1 MAAKKTSTDK
11 TPIEKAIDAAVAPV
25 EEKKAPAK
33 KTAPKKE
40 TKAVAEKK
48 EVKAEEAPAAEKK
61 AAEKKA
67 PAKKAPAK
75 KAAAK
80 KEMKSVIAVQFAGK
94 SYTQEDL
101 MKIAKDV
108 WRYDLKMKAADL
120 VSVELY
126 VKPEESMVYYVFNG
140 TECGSF
146 AI

>member
-11 TPIEKAIDAAVAPV
+11 TPIEKAIDAAVVAPV

-33 KTAPKKE
+33 KVAAKKE
-40 TKAVAEKK
+40 TKAAVEKK
-48 EVKAEEAPAAEKK
+48 EAKAEAAP
-61 AAEKKA
+61 AEKKA

-80 KEMKSVIAVQFAGK
+80 KEMKSEITVQFAGK
-94 SYTQEDL
+94 SYTQDDL

-108 WRYDLKMKAADL
+108 WRFDLKQKAADL

>member
-11 TPIEKAIDAAVAPV
+11 TPIEKAIDAAVVAPV

-33 KTAPKKE
+33 KAAPKKE

-48 EVKAEEAPAAEKK
+48 EVKAEAAP
-61 AAEKKA
+61 AEKKA

-80 KEMKSVIAVQFAGK
+80 KEMKSEITVQFAGK
-94 SYTQEDL
+94 SYTQDDL

-108 WRYDLKMKAADL
+108 WRFDLKMKAADL

>member
-11 TPIEKAIDAAVAPV
+11 TPIEKAIDAAVVAPV

-33 KTAPKKE
+33 KAAPKKE
-40 TKAVAEKK
+40 TKAAAEKK
-48 EVKAEEAPAAEKK
+48 EVKAEAAP
-61 AAEKKA
+61 AEKKA

-80 KEMKSVIAVQFAGK
+80 KEMKSEITVQFAGK
-94 SYTQEDL
+94 SYTQDDL

-108 WRYDLKMKAADL
+108 WKFDLKQKAADL

>member
-11 TPIEKAIDAAVAPV
+11 TPIEKAIDAAVTAPV

-33 KTAPKKE
+33 KAAPKKE

-48 EVKAEEAPAAEKK
+48 EVKAEAAP
-61 AAEKKA
+61 AEKKA

-80 KEMKSVIAVQFAGK
+80 KEMKSEITVQFAGK
-94 SYTQEDL
+94 SYTQDDL

-108 WRYDLKMKAADL
+108 WRFDLKMKAADL

>member
-11 TPIEKAIDAAVAPV
+11 TPIEKAIDAAVTAPI

-33 KTAPKKE
+33 KAAPKKE

-48 EVKAEEAPAAEKK
+48 EVKAEAAP
-61 AAEKKA
+61 AEKKA

-80 KEMKSVIAVQFAGK
+80 KEMKSEITVQFAGK
-94 SYTQEDL
+94 SYTQDDL

-108 WRYDLKMKAADL
+108 WRFDLKMKAADL

>member
-1 MAAKKTSTDK
+1 MATKKTSTDK
-11 TPIEKAIDAAVAPV
+11 TPIEKAIDAAVVAPV
-25 EEKKAPAK
+25 EEKKAA
-33 KTAPKKE
+33 APKKE

-48 EVKAEEAPAAEKK
+48 EVKAEAAP

-80 KEMKSVIAVQFAGK
+80 KEMKVEIAVQFAGK
-94 SYTQEDL
+94 SYTQDDL
-101 MKIAKDV
+101 VKIAKDV
-108 WRYDLKMKAADL
+108 WKFDLKQKAADL

-146 AI
+146 VI

>member
-11 TPIEKAIDAAVAPV
+11 TPIEKAIDAAVVAPV

-33 KTAPKKE
+33 KAAPKKE
-40 TKAVAEKK
+40 TKTVAEKK
-48 EVKAEEAPAAEKK
+48 EVKAEAVPAAEKK
-61 AAEKKA
+61 A
-67 PAKKAPAK
+67 PTKKAPAK

-80 KEMKSVIAVQFAGK
+80 KEMKSEITVQFAGK
-94 SYTQEDL
+94 SYTQDDL

-108 WRYDLKMKAADL
+108 WRFDLKMKAADL

>member
-11 TPIEKAIDAAVAPV
+11 TPIEQAIDAAVVAPV

-33 KTAPKKE
+33 KVAAPKK
-40 TKAVAEKK
+40 AAEKK
-48 EVKAEEAPAAEKK
+48 EVKAEAAPAAEKK
-61 AAEKKA
+61 A
-67 PAKKAPAK
+67 PTKKAPAK

-80 KEMKSVIAVQFAGK
+80 KEMKAEIAVQFAGK
-94 SYTQEDL
+94 SYTQDEL
-101 MKIAKDV
+101 VKIAKDV
-108 WRYDLKMKAADL
+108 WRYDLKQKAADL

>member
-1 MAAKKTSTDK
+1 MATKKTSTDK
-11 TPIEKAIDAAVAPV
+11 TPIEKAIDAAVVEPV

-33 KTAPKKE
+33 KAAAPK
-40 TKAVAEKK
+40 KAVAEKK
-48 EVKAEEAPAAEKK
+48 EVKAEAAP

-75 KAAAK
+75 KAPAAK
-80 KEMKSVIAVQFAGK
+80 KEMKSEITVQSAGK
-94 SYTQEDL
+94 SYTQDDL

-108 WRYDLKMKAADL
+108 WRFDLKMKAADL

-146 AI
+146 TI

>member
-1 MAAKKTSTDK
+1 MATKKTSTDK
-11 TPIEKAIDAAVAPV
+11 TPIEKAIDAAVVAPV
-25 EEKKAPAK
+25 EEKKASAK
-33 KTAPKKE
+33 KAAAPKKE

-48 EVKAEEAPAAEKK
+48 EVKAEAAP

-80 KEMKSVIAVQFAGK
+80 KEMKVEIAVQFAGK
-94 SYTQEDL
+94 SYTQDDL
-101 MKIAKDV
+101 VKIAKDV
-108 WRYDLKMKAADL
+108 WRYDLKQKAADL

>member
-1 MAAKKTSTDK
+1 MATKKTSTDK
-11 TPIEKAIDAAVAPV
+11 TPIEKAIDAAVVAPV

-33 KTAPKKE
+33 KAAPKKA
-40 TKAVAEKK
+40 TAEKK
-48 EVKAEEAPAAEKK
+48 EVKAEAAPAEEKK
-61 AAEKKA
+61 V

-75 KAAAK
+75 K
-80 KEMKSVIAVQFAGK
+80 EMKCEITVQFAGK
-94 SYTQEDL
+94 SYSQDDL

-108 WRYDLKMKAADL
+108 WRFDLKKKAADL

>member
-11 TPIEKAIDAAVAPV
+11 TPIEKAIDAAVVAPV

-33 KTAPKKE
+33 KAAPKKE

-48 EVKAEEAPAAEKK
+48 EVKAEAAP
-61 AAEKKA
+61 AEKKA

-80 KEMKSVIAVQFAGK
+80 KEMKSEITVQFAGK
-94 SYTQEDL
+94 SYTQDDL

-108 WRYDLKMKAADL
+108 WRFDLKQKAADL

>member
-1 MAAKKTSTDK
+1 MADIKKPTVTVKKTVVTE
-11 TPIEKAIDAAVAPV
+11 PEKAKEVL
-25 EEKKAPAK
+25 KA
-33 KTAPKKE
+33 
-40 TKAVAEKK
+40 AVAEKK
-48 EVKAEEAPAAEKK
+48 AAAPVK
-61 AAEKKA
+61 AAEPAKKA

-80 KEMKSVIAVQFAGK
+80 KEMKTEIAVQFAGK
-94 SYTQEDL
+94 SYTQDDL
-101 MKIAKDV
+101 VKIAKDV

>member
-1 MAAKKTSTDK
+1 MATKKTSTDK

-33 KTAPKKE
+33 KAAPKKE
-40 TKAVAEKK
+40 TKAAAEKK
-48 EVKAEEAPAAEKK
+48 EVKAEAAPAAEKK
-61 AAEKKA
+61 T

-75 KAAAK
+75 KVVAK
-80 KEMKSVIAVQFAGK
+80 KEMKTEIAVQFAGK
-94 SYTQEDL
+94 SYTQDDL
-101 MKIAKDV
+101 VKIAKDV

>member
-1 MAAKKTSTDK
+1 MATKKTSTDK

-33 KTAPKKE
+33 KEAAPKKE

-48 EVKAEEAPAAEKK
+48 EVKAE

-80 KEMKSVIAVQFAGK
+80 KEIKTEIAVQFAGK
-94 SYTQEDL
+94 SYTQDDL

-108 WRYDLKMKAADL
+108 WRFDLKKKAADL

>member
-1 MAAKKTSTDK
+1 MAVKKTSTDK

-33 KTAPKKE
+33 KAAPKKE
-40 TKAVAEKK
+40 TKAVAAKK
-48 EVKAEEAPAAEKK
+48 EVKAEAAPAAEKK
-61 AAEKKA
+61 T

-75 KAAAK
+75 KVAAK
-80 KEMKSVIAVQFAGK
+80 KEMKTEIAVQFAGK
-94 SYTQEDL
+94 SYTQDDL

-108 WRYDLKMKAADL
+108 WRFDLKKKAADL

>member
-1 MAAKKTSTDK
+1 MATKKTSTDK
-11 TPIEKAIDAAVAPV
+11 TPIEKAIDAAVVAPV

-33 KTAPKKE
+33 KVAPKKE

-48 EVKAEEAPAAEKK
+48 EVKAEAAP

-75 KAAAK
+75 KAPAAK

>member
-1 MAAKKTSTDK
+1 MAAKKTTTDK
-11 TPIEKAIDAAVAPV
+11 TPIEKAIDAAVVAPV

-33 KTAPKKE
+33 KAVAPKKE
-40 TKAVAEKK
+40 
-48 EVKAEEAPAAEKK
+48 VKTEAAP

-80 KEMKSVIAVQFAGK
+80 KEMKTEIAVQFAGK
-94 SYTQEDL
+94 SYTQDDL
-101 MKIAKDV
+101 VKIAKDV

>member
-11 TPIEKAIDAAVAPV
+11 TPIEKAIDAAVVAPV
-25 EEKKAPAK
+25 EEKKASAK
-33 KTAPKKE
+33 AAPKKE

-48 EVKAEEAPAAEKK
+48 EVKAEAAP
-61 AAEKKA
+61 AEKKA

-80 KEMKSVIAVQFAGK
+80 KEMKSEITVQFAGK
-94 SYTQEDL
+94 SYTQDDL

-108 WRYDLKMKAADL
+108 WKFDLKQKAADL